1 MAIKHLYTKIR
12 TAFHFCYQHFY
23 SLNKRLL
30 QLIFRKDRVVTLNV
44 KNHGED
50 NSVKRGGST
59 ISLSISTN
67 NSYLIMINGLPIPVL
82 NDRHPIKIHWPVD
95 KGKSKLTICAKGIGN
110 RKRCSFV
117 IENNQPSIAPI
128 PFNKQ
133 LLVKEPNRR
142 VPAMTVRLKEPTIQ
156 KTAIPSIKLK
166 LPALKRTAFSLNQ
179 SLEED
184 LLNFLAN
191 NQKEHE

>member
-1 MAIKHLYTKIR
+1 MNQFSKIQYLPSCFCLFNSIRLNPQLNYSVETMAIKHLYTKIR

-59 ISLSISTN
+59 ISLSISTH
-67 NSYLIMINGLPIPVL
+67 NSYLIMINGL
-82 NDRHPIKIHWPVD
+82 
-95 KGKSKLTICAKGIGN
+95 
-110 RKRCSFV
+110 
-117 IENNQPSIAPI
+117 PI